1 MTVYK
6 RVLKTPHSLKD
17 LATMYEELYISSNA
31 DASFKAHNENVLY
44 IANGIMNAHYSSV
57 IGGDRIYFSIYVNS
71 TVNMYI

>member
-1 MTVYK
+1 
-6 RVLKTPHSLKD
+6 
-17 LATMYEELYISSNA
+17 MYEELYISSNA

-57 IGGDRIYFSIYVNS
+57 MGGDRIYFSIYVNS